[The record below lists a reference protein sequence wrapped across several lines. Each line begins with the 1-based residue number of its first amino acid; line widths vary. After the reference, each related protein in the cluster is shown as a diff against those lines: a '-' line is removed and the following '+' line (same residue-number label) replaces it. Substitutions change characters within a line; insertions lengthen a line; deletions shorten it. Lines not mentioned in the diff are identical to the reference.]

1 MNRVPAKFQL
11 PLFSPVLFFILFA
24 VPSMVFAHRL
34 DEYLQA
40 TLVVIEP
47 DRVRL
52 QINLTPGVAVA
63 EQVLAQIDR
72 NRDGAISTNEAA
84 AYCELLKRDFT
95 VRLDQQDVKLTLIAC
110 YFPGPAEL
118 RTGLGFIQMEF
129 SGSPGRLA
137 AGAHTLTIENRHLA
151 SLSVYL
157 VNAAQPAS
165 TGLQIT
171 RQIRNENQSLSEI
184 QFRIQPL
191 PTTRTQSWDQNRS
204 IKPSG
209 PRRDFNVLL
218 GTIRHASNCLRH
230 PGNQIGRHK

>member
-1 MNRVPAKFQL
+1 MKSTGHKS
-11 PLFSPVLFFILFA
+11 LFSLFPPVHLSILIAFLT
-24 VPSMVFAHRL
+24 STSTIFAHRL

-63 EQVLAQIDR
+63 EQVLALIDR
-72 NRDGAISTNEAA
+72 DRDGLISTNEAV
-84 AYCELLKRDFT
+84 AYCELLNRDLI
-95 VRLDQQDVKLTLIAC
+95 VRLDQQDMKLKLITS
-110 YFPGPAEL
+110 YLPGPAEL

-129 SGSPGRLA
+129 SATPGRLA

-165 TGLQIT
+165 ASLQIT
-171 RQIRNENQSLSEI
+171 RQIRNENQSVSEI
-184 QFRIQPL
+184 QFKFQPL
-191 PTTRTQSWDQNRS
+191 PNRQKTITEPKSFDKTERGRAKRRYTAANYRTWFEL
-204 IKPSG
+204 P
-209 PRRDFNVLL
+209 
-218 GTIRHASNCLRH
+218 A
-230 PGNQIGRHK
+230 